1 MNPQVLAGHCPVCL
15 SARYGHDHV
24 CPIGSKQK
32 CHVHLLRSSQ
42 REGGLL
48 SFSFF
53 LIIKCRLITWTL
65 QTYWPISGSMYEDG
79 QTGPWFLQNRHTNL
93 AIPASRV
100 HFMREHTYL
109 FKSFLFEVFCYAPNW
124 YTNLRIK
131 TYNSIQNFQNKIL
144 PNIHVHSFAS
154 KVHVHTISHPFFFCI
169 LNGAMAH
176 VNKIDHNSI
185 YYCLSPSLFFCD
197 FLYPNKREAECVTEY
212 SCNVLYEKLP
222 LISALF

>member
-53 LIIKCRLITWTL
+53 LIIKCRWITWTL
-65 QTYWPISGSMYEDG
+65 QTYWPVRGSMCEDG
-79 QTGPWFLQNRHTNL
+79 QTGPWFLWNRHTNL

-109 FKSFLFEVFCYAPNW
+109 FQSFLFEVLCYAPDIPTW
-124 YTNLRIK
+124 ESKLITQSRISKTKFCAIYMYTAL
-131 TYNSIQNFQNKIL
+131 L
-144 PNIHVHSFAS
+144 PKS
-154 KVHVHTISHPFFFCI
+154 KYIP
-169 LNGAMAH
+169 
-176 VNKIDHNSI
+176 
-185 YYCLSPSLFFCD
+185 SPTL
-197 FLYPNKREAECVTEY
+197 FLYIKWIHG
-212 SCNVLYEKLP
+212 SCQQNRP
-222 LISALF
+222 Q